1 MRGIFLI
8 LPNKLFPFKESI
20 LAKIV
25 YLLNVLIVNN
35 ESVESLFEK
44 TRQNFEDINQF
55 ILALDVLFVLE
66 KIEFDEELKVIRYVK
81 TDNL

>member
-1 MRGIFLI
+1 MI